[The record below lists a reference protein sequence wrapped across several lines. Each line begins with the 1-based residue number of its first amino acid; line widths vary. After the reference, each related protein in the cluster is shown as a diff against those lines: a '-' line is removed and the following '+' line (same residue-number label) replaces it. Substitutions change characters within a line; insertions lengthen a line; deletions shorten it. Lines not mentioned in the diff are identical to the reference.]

1 MIGMQAVQR
10 PRARGGQDGGR
21 RRLMGPAAAAT
32 WAAAAGCV
40 SLLLLA
46 GADQAAGNQMKGAV
60 ASRAL
65 AALSYGSSPY
75 SERIGGRRAFDQAK
89 AMATDAT
96 GATYVLGTW
105 RLYVHLVGW
114 KDVYKVDRFTP
125 QNVQGLLRP
134 CTSPEAHRLDISKC
148 PSPSTHTQATSGARC

>member
-1 MIGMQAVQR
+1 
-10 PRARGGQDGGR
+10 
-21 RRLMGPAAAAT
+21 MGPAAAAT

-46 GADQAAGNQMKGAV
+46 GADQAAGNQIKGAV